1 MDLLREDRRS
11 RPTNPHDPRAAAD
24 AGPNLSGVNTER
36 LHAIANAVEAEISA
50 GSLTAVQELVTAL
63 RQAAQDPGHQPAV
76 SSLREQLGSQLR
88 AAPSNGFSP
97 AWREALTELGI
108 ADLLGESLL
117 ERVEEIFQRNEIT
130 LNTAADELQ
139 PYAERLAGL
148 NEALERISGGFDYFQ
163 IGAEELAA
171 GEFEVGF
178 LIPREAVDADIG
190 ELGDEFVKIKRILGP
205 FLELSTGTRPEI
217 RVRSLSSSEF
227 QVFLDSLPATALLL
241 ATTIERII
249 SAYEKVMNIRLARQQ
264 LADAGA
270 SESTLRSVTEEADTK
285 MAAEIEEFVE
295 ELLEQADSLETGR
308 ANELRKELKDSLNS
322 LANRIDRGY
331 SLEVR
336 AGELPQPEEE
346 PEGATADTQTELR
359 ETVAAVR
366 AAQERIKFA
375 ELSGKP
381 ILELPEAEDK
391 ATPGT
396 QGG

>member
-1 MDLLREDRRS
+1 M
-11 RPTNPHDPRAAAD
+11 
-24 AGPNLSGVNTER
+24 NTQR

-50 GSLTAVQELVTAL
+50 GSLNSLQELVTAL
-63 RQAAQDPGHQPAV
+63 RQAAQDPSQQPAV
-76 SSLREQLGSQLR
+76 SAMREQLGGQLR
-88 AAPSNGFSP
+88 QAPSNGFSP

-108 ADLLGESLL
+108 ADLLGDSLL
-117 ERVEEIFQRNEIT
+117 ARVEAIFQRNEIT
-130 LNTAADELQ
+130 LNTAADELE

-148 NEALERISGGFDYFQ
+148 NEALDRIRLGFNYFE
-163 IGAEELAA
+163 IRAEELAP

-178 LIPREAVDADIG
+178 LIPREAVDADLG
-190 ELGDEFVKIKRILGP
+190 ELGDEFMKIKRILGP
-205 FLELSTGTRPEI
+205 FLELSTGTRPDI

-270 SESTLRSVTEEADTK
+270 SDATLGSVTEEADTK
-285 MAAEIEEFVE
+285 MGAEIEEFVE
-295 ELLEQADSLETGR
+295 DLLEQADSLEKGR
-308 ANELRKELKDSLNS
+308 ANELRKELRDSLNS

-331 SLEVR
+331 NLEIR
-336 AGELPQPEEE
+336 AGELPEPEEE
-346 PEGATADTQTELR
+346 SEGPASDPRETELR
-359 ETVAAVR
+359 GTVAAVR

-396 QGG
+396 DGA